1 MLKELSPKPARL
13 GEEVAFLVRPD
24 DSEATQQRARDWAQE
39 LGLDVVKA
47 QDARS
52 EGLHLVATEEGLELW
67 AGAQRQQGIG
77 RVDFA
82 RRANSGPGAARQPL
96 HQAIGRRP
104 ATVVDATAG
113 FGDDAIALAGFGHRV
128 LAFEQCPIIAAL
140 LRESHRRPKEDP
152 KTAAIAEKLEIEC
165 ADARRRLPEL
175 GFQPDVVYLDP
186 MYSEPRRKSRAL
198 PRIEIQLLRR
208 LVGREDD
215 PHDLF
220 EAALQSG
227 ARRIVVKRPIEAPPL
242 IEPRAAHQEG
252 KLARYDV
259 YDAGAFETPA
269 EPTRAGNPRERNPK

>member
-1 MLKELSPKPARL
+1 MKEQSLTPARL
-13 GEEVAFLVRPD
+13 GEAVAFLVRPE
-24 DSEATQQRARDWAQE
+24 DSEAAQRRARDWARDLSLPLVESQE
-39 LGLDVVKA
+39 
-47 QDARS
+47 ARS

-82 RRANSGPGAARQPL
+82 RRADSGPGVARQPL
-96 HQAIGRRP
+96 HRAIGKRP
-104 ATVVDATAG
+104 ARVVDATAG

-128 LAFEQCPIIAAL
+128 LAFEQSPIIAAL
-140 LRESHRRPKEDP
+140 LRESHRRAKDDP
-152 KTAAIAEKLEIEC
+152 KTAAIAENLEIEC
-165 ADARRRLPEL
+165 ADARRQLPEL
-175 GFQPDVVYLDP
+175 GFTPDVVYLDP

-208 LVGREDD
+208 LVGQGDGD
-215 PHDLF
+215 PALF

-242 IEPRAAHQEG
+242 VEPCAAHHEG

-259 YDAGAFETPA
+259 YDAGVFKAHA
-269 EPTRAGNPRERNPK
+269 QPTRTENPRERKPK

>member
-1 MLKELSPKPARL
+1 MKEQSPKPARL

-24 DSEATQQRARDWAQE
+24 DSEATQQRARNWAQD
-39 LGLDVVKA
+39 LGLDVVKS
-47 QDARS
+47 QEARS

-82 RRANSGPGAARQPL
+82 RRADSGPGAPRQPL
-96 HQAIGRRP
+96 HRAVGKRP
-104 ATVVDATAG
+104 ASVVDATAG

-128 LAFEQCPIIAAL
+128 LAFEQSPIIAAL
-140 LRESHRRPKEDP
+140 LCESHQRAKDDP

-165 ADARRRLPEL
+165 ADARQRLPEL
-175 GFQPDVVYLDP
+175 GFTPDVVYLDP

-208 LVGREDD
+208 LVGQGDGD
-215 PHDLF
+215 PALF

-242 IEPRAAHQEG
+242 MEPRTAHHEG

-259 YDAGAFETPA
+259 YDAAAFEA
-269 EPTRAGNPRERNPK
+269 SGKPTQAGSPRERKPR